1 MARLDEFD
9 PTSAKRLIEMAMPSF
24 GATPWTPA
32 KPAAQARV
40 AIVSTA
46 GLQLRGDRPFA
57 AGAGDFRPIPGD
69 VAAGDLVM
77 SHVSTNFDRT
87 GFQADINVVFPID
100 RLGELRREGVIGSV
114 ASIHYAFMGATLP
127 ERIEQP
133 ARQLATLLK
142 QDQVDAVLLVPV

>member
-1 MARLDEFD
+1 MARLEDFD
-9 PTSAKRLIEMAMPSF
+9 PTSRKHLTEMSMPVF
-24 GATPWTPA
+24 AATPWTSA
-32 KPAAQARV
+32 KPAPQARV

-69 VAAGDLVM
+69 ATAGDLVM
-77 SHVSTNFDRT
+77 SHVSTNFDRS

-100 RLGELRREGVIGSV
+100 RLNELRRDGVIGSV
-114 ASIHYAFMGATLP
+114 ASIHYSFMGATPP

-133 ARQLATLLK
+133 ARQLAGLLK
-142 QDQVDAVLLVPV
+142 QDRVDCVLLVPV